1 MAVAVAATTYAGA
14 KHSVGDL
21 FSATRTITFD
31 NSYVTGGEPVTAAQ
45 FGMTRI
51 RRAEPVIVTVPGS
64 TGIVVVPVVQANG
77 SVLLKAMTAAI
88 VEVASESDQSALIC
102 QVTVHGE

>member
-31 NSYVTGGEPVTAAQ
+31 NAHPTGGEPVTAAQ
-45 FGMTRI
+45 FGLTRI
-51 RRAEPVIVTVPGS
+51 RRAEPVIVTVPGA
-64 TGIVVVPVVQANG
+64 TGIVVIPLVQADG
-77 SVLLKAMTAAI
+77 SILLKAMTAAL
-88 VEVASESDQSALIC
+88 VEVANGSDQSALIC